1 MLLLSS
7 NSPEFSPIENMFGC
21 IKRELRD
28 FEFQSKTKYK
38 EKPLKLAVKVS
49 QVIFIFQYVQ
59 VFFNKQNALQFIIC
73 FIFWDILTDSFEAV
87 VEILSLN
94 LI

>member
-49 QVIFIFQYVQ
+49 QVIFI
-59 VFFNKQNALQFIIC
+59 L
-73 FIFWDILTDSFEAV
+73 
-87 VEILSLN
+87 
-94 LI
+94 